1 MKCPACGAWSEVK
14 DTRQQKGYTTRRRI
28 CANEH
33 RFTTKEFLWAVA
45 NKDAILK
52 QLKKMT

>member
-1 MKCPACGAWSEVK
+1 MKCPACGAWSIVK